1 VSKRLETCPNNLPIQ
16 LSSFIG
22 RERAIA
28 ELKSLLSTTR
38 LLTLTG
44 AGGSGK
50 TRLALQVA
58 TNLLAEFEHG
68 VWWVELDALTDPT
81 LVPQQVASTLGLAEQ
96 PGRQLMDTL
105 SDALQPKKLL
115 LVLDNCEHLIA
126 TCARLV
132 ETLLRSCADL
142 RILTTSREA
151 FTIPGETVWPVPS
164 LGVPDAY
171 HLPPRE
177 GLVKYEAVQLFIER
191 AMSVL
196 PTFRLTQENASALAQ
211 VCRRLDGIPLAIE
224 LAAARVKVLSVEQI
238 AARLDDSYRL
248 LAGGSRT
255 ALPRQQTLQA
265 TIDWS
270 HHLLSEKERILFRR
284 LSVFMGGFTL
294 EAAEAICAGNG
305 IEQDEVLDLLSH
317 LVDKSLV
324 AVAERGGEARY
335 RLLETIRQYGQDKL
349 QEFGEAA
356 NLRRNHRDWYVGL
369 AERAEVQDILG
380 TRLGSWFD
388 RLEVE
393 HDNLRAAL
401 GWSLEQQEAETAA
414 RMGAAIWRFWLLR
427 GYMSEG
433 RRWLERA
440 LAGFSERTA
449 VRAKALHAAG
459 VLASYQDDYQRAK
472 PLVEESL
479 EVWRVLGDRQGSA
492 YALHSLGLLAQ
503 NGGNYEGAVSFFEE
517 SLQLSREL
525 ENYHGMTLTLAGLG
539 LTVLYLGDDER
550 ASVLCEESLALS
562 RERGD
567 LRGIASALTNL
578 GMTVL
583 ERGDDER
590 ARTLCEESFAMRQKL
605 GDKGGSAHTLAI
617 LGRIA
622 LHQSAYERA
631 TTCFEESLTLRQETG
646 EKEGI
651 ATALEGLAAVAGVGG
666 QPISAA
672 RLYGSAE
679 SLRDTLDAP
688 LTPTDRS
695 YYEQTVAAVR
705 AQLDEATFQRAW
717 AEGRAMTLEQA
728 IAAAKQVKAPEHI
741 TPASVR
747 TPVGT
752 SSTSPSR
759 GNPFGL
765 TAREIEVLRLVTQG
779 LTYAQIAEQL
789 IISPRTADAHLRS
802 IYGKLGVTS
811 RSAATRCAIEH
822 KLV

>member
-1 VSKRLETCPNNLPIQ
+1 MSQRLETCPNNLPIQ

-28 ELKSLLSTTR
+28 ELKGLLSTTR

-50 TRLALQVA
+50 TRLALQMA
-58 TNLLAEFEHG
+58 TNLLADFEHG
-68 VWWVELDALTDPT
+68 VWWVELAALTDPT
-81 LVPQQVASTLGLAEQ
+81 LVPQQVASSLGISEQ

-126 TCARLV
+126 ACAQLV

-151 FTIPGETVWPVPS
+151 FTIPGETIWPVPS

-177 GLVKYEAVQLFIER
+177 GLVKYEAVHLFIER
-191 AMSVL
+191 AVSVL

-211 VCRRLDGIPLAIE
+211 VCRRLDGLPLAIE

-294 EAAEAICAGNG
+294 EAAEAVCAGNG

-317 LVDKSLV
+317 LIDKSLV
-324 AVAERGGEARY
+324 AVAQRSGEARY

-356 NLRRNHRDWYVGL
+356 NLRRNHCDWYVGL
-369 AERAEVQDILG
+369 SERAESEILG
-380 TRLGSWFD
+380 ARQGSWFD

-401 GWSLEQQEAETAA
+401 GWSLEQKEAETAA

-440 LAGFSERTA
+440 LAGRGT
-449 VRAKALHAAG
+449 
-459 VLASYQDDYQRAK
+459 
-472 PLVEESL
+472 PLV
-479 EVWRVLGDRQGSA
+479 
-492 YALHSLGLLAQ
+492 
-503 NGGNYEGAVSFFEE
+503 GA
-517 SLQLSREL
+517 
-525 ENYHGMTLTLAGLG
+525 GP
-539 LTVLYLGDDER
+539 
-550 ASVLCEESLALS
+550 
-562 RERGD
+562 
-567 LRGIASALTNL
+567 
-578 GMTVL
+578 
-583 ERGDDER
+583 
-590 ARTLCEESFAMRQKL
+590 
-605 GDKGGSAHTLAI
+605 
-617 LGRIA
+617 GRRI
-622 LHQSAYERA
+622 
-631 TTCFEESLTLRQETG
+631 
-646 EKEGI
+646 
-651 ATALEGLAAVAGVGG
+651 
-666 QPISAA
+666 
-672 RLYGSAE
+672 
-679 SLRDTLDAP
+679 
-688 LTPTDRS
+688 
-695 YYEQTVAAVR
+695 
-705 AQLDEATFQRAW
+705 
-717 AEGRAMTLEQA
+717 
-728 IAAAKQVKAPEHI
+728 
-741 TPASVR
+741 
-747 TPVGT
+747 
-752 SSTSPSR
+752 
-759 GNPFGL
+759 
-765 TAREIEVLRLVTQG
+765 
-779 LTYAQIAEQL
+779 
-789 IISPRTADAHLRS
+789 
-802 IYGKLGVTS
+802 
-811 RSAATRCAIEH
+811 
-822 KLV
+822 